1 MLLGYNV
8 AKAPASPRNSTWF
21 TTLFLLVRGWG
32 LGTRLAHC
40 THTHMQATPT
50 THALTYSHMPFTCTP
65 CAHHT
70 HTHASHTHYTCTH
83 SHMPFTC
90 TPCAHH
96 THAHA
101 HVHNDMVCTPPPS
114 TPHTHT
120 YIHMH
125 TTQKNTHVFPR
136 MQEGQG
142 ATQTS
147 RGGQASMKSILE
159 NMPELWSEEQYTS
172 EYDLS
177 SFMQSLGAA
186 NKN

>member
-1 MLLGYNV
+1 MHSL
-8 AKAPASPRNSTWF
+8 
-21 TTLFLLVRGWG
+21 
-32 LGTRLAHC
+32 
-40 THTHMQATPT
+40 THTC
-50 THALTYSHMPFTCTP
+50 LSH
-65 CAHHT
+65 AHHV
-70 HTHASHTHYTCTH
+70 HT
-83 SHMPFTC
+83 
-90 TPCAHH
+90 

-101 HVHNDMVCTPPPS
+101 HVHNDMVCTPPF
-114 TPHTHT
+114 HTHT

-125 TTQKNTHVFPR
+125 ATQKKKHVFPH

-159 NMPELWSEEQYTS
+159 NMVELWSEEQYTS

-177 SFMQSLGAA
+177 SFMQSLAAA